1 MLLVDVAGASA
12 DVAASSARL
21 AKIAR
26 IAELLRRAGR
36 EDVAIVVSWLSGE
49 LTQRQ
54 IGVGWA
60 SLRSVPAAAAEPT
73 LTVAEVERRFG
84 EIGATAGRG
93 SQARRA
99 QLLADLFYA
108 ATDVEQTF
116 LRRLL
121 TGELRQGALVGVM
134 ADAVAKLRTF
144 PPRRFVAPR
153 CSAAIF
159 RPWPP
164 PL

>member
-1 MLLVDVAGASA
+1 MLLVEVARASA
-12 DVAASSARL
+12 DVAGTSARL
-21 AKIAR
+21 AKVAR
-26 IAELLRRAGR
+26 IADLLRLAGPGPR
-36 EDVAIVVSWLSGE
+36 EVAVIVSWLSGE

-60 SLRSVPAAAAEPT
+60 ALRAVPEPAT
-73 LTVAEVERRFG
+73 EPRLDVLDVDDRFG
-84 EIGATAGRG
+84 AIGATAGKG

-99 QLLADLFYA
+99 ELLAELFGA

-134 ADAVAKLRTF
+134 ADAVAR
-144 PPRRFVAPR
+144 
-153 CSAAIF
+153 AADLQGAQ
-159 RPWPP
+159 RGA
-164 PL
+164 